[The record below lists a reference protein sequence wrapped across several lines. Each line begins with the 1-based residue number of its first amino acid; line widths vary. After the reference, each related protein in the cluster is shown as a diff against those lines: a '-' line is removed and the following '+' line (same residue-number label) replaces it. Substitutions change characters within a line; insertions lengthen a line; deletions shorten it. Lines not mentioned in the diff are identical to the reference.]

1 MNGADGVL
9 EEARDMFRGFH
20 WGRSSSRTVKARP
33 SPRPRSL
40 VKLGQLEAVVY
51 STRKGHG
58 RNAFAHW
65 EHEFGEEGGRK
76 PTLAMDPSNK
86 RLHIVGG
93 DYKVED
99 RGIVD

>member
-1 MNGADGVL
+1 
-9 EEARDMFRGFH
+9 MFRGFH
-20 WGRSSSRTVKARP
+20 WGRSSRRTLRARP

-40 VKLGQLEAVVY
+40 VKLGQLEAVTY

-58 RNAFAHW
+58 ARAFAHW

-76 PTLAMDPSNK
+76 PTLAVDPSNK

-93 DYKVED
+93 DYQVED